1 MFFAVSIYRSLFRH
15 QINVADPKQAKHFYS
30 KVFGWDFK
38 VDQPFPEEESSEF
51 RFPGSQLGGAVVRH
65 VADLHKKPGKGAVEV
80 YVYVDSI
87 EETISVCSLIS
98 SFIRLIN
105 FISIGSSDE
114 HEG

>member
-1 MFFAVSIYRSLFRH
+1 M
-15 QINVADPKQAKHFYS
+15 K
-30 KVFGWDFK
+30 
-38 VDQPFPEEESSEF
+38 
-51 RFPGSQLGGAVVRH
+51 H

-98 SFIRLIN
+98 SFIHLIN

-114 HEG
+114 YEG